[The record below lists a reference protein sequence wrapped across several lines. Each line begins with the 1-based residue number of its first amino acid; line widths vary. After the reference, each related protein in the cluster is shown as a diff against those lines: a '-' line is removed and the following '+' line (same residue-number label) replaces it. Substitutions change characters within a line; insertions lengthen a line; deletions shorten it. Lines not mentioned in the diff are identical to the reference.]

1 MRLLLI
7 GLVALGTAIGCAPVH
22 QYQRGTLA
30 RDGMQLAPDPGEAQ
44 LQAHMLQS
52 REGASGGFGTA
63 GGGCGCN

>member
-1 MRLLLI
+1 MKTILI
-7 GLVALGTAIGCAPVH
+7 ALSLAVGALGCAPVH

-30 RDGMQLAPDPGEAQ
+30 RDGMKLTGDSGESQ

-52 REGASGGFGTA
+52 REGASGGYGSA